1 MPYMVQDFKKMK
13 LDINKIR
20 TEFPILSR
28 KVNGEQLIYFDNGAT
43 TQKPKQVIDSIVN
56 YYSTINSNVHR
67 GVHSLSQEAT
77 IAFEEARKYIAG
89 FINAKSEKEIIFT
102 KGTTESINLMANVLD
117 DWIQKNDEI
126 IITSMEHHSN
136 LVPWQQLCKQKQAK
150 LKIVPA
156 DRNGDI
162 DLDLYEEMLNPSV
175 KLVAFAHIS
184 NVLGTINPAKEMI
197 DLAHKY
203 GVPVLVDGAQAIA
216 HTKVDVQDLNCD
228 FYCFSAHKAYG
239 PMGIGVLFGKESWLK
254 QLKPFHYGGEMI
266 ENVTFEES
274 TFNSL
279 PYKYEAGTPNVEGV
293 LAMETALKYI
303 NDLGID
309 NIQEHEDE
317 LLEYATNKLLE
328 IEGVRII
335 GTAKNKTA
343 VLSFVVNG
351 VHPYDIGTL
360 LDQMGVAVRTGNHC
374 AQPLIE
380 QYNIPG
386 TVRASFAIYNTK
398 EEVDYFIKALK
409 KTLTMLA

>member
-1 MPYMVQDFKKMK
+1 MK

-20 TEFPILSR
+20 ADFPILSR
-28 KVNGEQLIYFDNGAT
+28 KVNGKPLIYFDNGAT
-43 TQKPKQVIDSIVN
+43 TQKPKQVIDSIVD
-56 YYSTINSNVHR
+56 YYSNINSNVHR

-102 KGTTESINLMANVLD
+102 KGTTESINLMANVLSD
-117 DWIQKNDEI
+117 LIHKNDEI

-136 LVPWQQLCKQKQAK
+136 LVPWQQLCKQKQAN
-150 LKIVPA
+150 LKIVTTN
-156 DRNGDI
+156 RNGEI
-162 DLDLYEEMLNPSV
+162 DLDLYEEMLNPNV

-184 NVLGTINPAKEMI
+184 NVLGTINPAKEMT

-203 GVPVLVDGAQAIA
+203 GIPVLIDGAQAIA
-216 HTKVDVQDLNCD
+216 HIKVDVQDLNCD

-239 PMGIGVLFGKESWLK
+239 PMGIGVLYGKESWLK

-266 ENVTFEES
+266 ETVTFEES
-274 TFNSL
+274 TFNSI

-303 NDLGID
+303 NKLGID
-309 NIQEHEDE
+309 KIQDYEDD
-317 LLEYATNKLLE
+317 LLEYATKQLLD
-328 IEGVRII
+328 IDGVRII
-335 GTAKNKTA
+335 GTAKSKTA

-351 VHPYDIGTL
+351 IHPYDIGIL

-386 TVRASFAIYNTK
+386 TIRASFAIYNTK
-398 EEVDYFIKALK
+398 EEVDYFIEALK
-409 KTLTMLA
+409 KTLSMLA